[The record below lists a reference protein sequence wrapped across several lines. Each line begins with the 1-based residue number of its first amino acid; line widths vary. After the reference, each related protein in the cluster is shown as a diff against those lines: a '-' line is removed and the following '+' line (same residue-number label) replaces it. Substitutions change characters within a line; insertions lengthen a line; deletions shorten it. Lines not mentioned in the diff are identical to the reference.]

1 MTYSQGRNAWCCA
14 SKAWIRAASPRYFN
28 ELLTHDTGRAPCHG
42 RGRGRRSG
50 AGFVWRGGTHANEP
64 AHEIRYPLKEEESK
78 SFQASGKLLSA
89 AQEVRLAEQYQKDYD
104 R

>member
-1 MTYSQGRNAWCCA
+1 MEEVVEDV
-14 SKAWIRAASPRYFN
+14 RALVS
-28 ELLTHDTGRAPCHG
+28 
-42 RGRGRRSG
+42 SG
-50 AGFVWRGGTHANEP
+50 GDGTHANEP
-64 AHEIRYPLKEEESK
+64 AHEVRYPLKEEESK

>member
-1 MTYSQGRNAWCCA
+1 MEEVVEDV
-14 SKAWIRAASPRYFN
+14 RALVS
-28 ELLTHDTGRAPCHG
+28 
-42 RGRGRRSG
+42 SG
-50 AGFVWRGGTHANEP
+50 GDGTHANEP